1 MKKLFTKIITK
12 IREWFVWLTS
22 KRVLDAINNGAT
34 YEEVC
39 NIVKEEMCR

>member
-1 MKKLFTKIITK
+1 MKKIFRK

-22 KRVLDAINNGAT
+22 KRVFDAINSNAT

-39 NIVKEEMCR
+39 NIVKEEMSR

>member
-1 MKKLFTKIITK
+1 MKKFFKKLITE

-22 KRVLDAINNGAT
+22 KRVFDAINNGAT

-39 NIVKEEMCR
+39 NIVKEEMSR